1 MLLLCAGYI
10 TLPQAVREHFLDEHA
25 EATPDGKLWAQPTQC
40 LTEEGDVIV
49 STFWPGSPSLRLC
62 ARKSRNGS
70 GCGVCM

>member
-1 MLLLCAGYI
+1 MLLLLLLCAGYI

-49 STFWPGSPSLRLC
+49 STF
-62 ARKSRNGS
+62 
-70 GCGVCM
+70 